1 MTRRTIR
8 RYAHELYP
16 YPDEGEIRPLS
27 VEVPYL
33 YARMVGRAVWGTG
46 WSNAPTEE
54 VGYRLAALT
63 EAARTA
69 LLADA
74 LAQGMTGDEAWEWVT
89 SYVTDDLEC
98 AYDRAVA
105 HGVDPLAI
113 KPYPCGPTP
122 DHHWHRA
129 KVGGLWSSVRVS
141 GAEDDCEV
149 CTEEEPVEDPPD
161 ETATEETA

>member
-16 YPDEGEIRPLS
+16 HPDEGEIRPLS

-33 YARMVGRAVWGTG
+33 YARMVGLAVSGTG
-46 WSNAPTEE
+46 WTKAPTEE
-54 VGYRLAALT
+54 IGYRLEALT

-74 LAQGMTGDEAWEWVT
+74 LAQKLTGDDAWEWVT
-89 SYVTDDLEC
+89 SYLAVDDGLEC

-122 DHHWHRA
+122 DRHWHRA

-141 GAEDDCEV
+141 GAEGACEQ
-149 CTEEEPVEDPPD
+149 CTESVEDQPD